1 MDEARI
7 QAELA
12 TLPAWTREKNRIRRA
27 WVFQDF
33 RAAFAFMTQV
43 AELAEQQDHHPDW
56 SNSWNRVVIELTS
69 HDAGRLTARDFRL
82 ARAIDA
88 LLPSSGP

>member
-1 MDEARI
+1 MDEALI
-7 QAELA
+7 QIRLQS
-12 TLPAWTREKNRIRRA
+12 LPNWTREGDRLRRA
-27 WVFQDF
+27 LVFTDF

-43 AELAEQQDHHPDW
+43 AELAEQHNHHPDW

-69 HDAGRLTARDFRL
+69 HDEKRLSERDFRL

-88 LLPSSGP
+88 LLSSQAP